1 MLAGFLLAVLVLA
14 GSDAVILHALRAPAA
29 WFDQTVRMEVHA
41 WATPALTL
49 AMRILT
55 WLGATVTLLVCALAA
70 SVGLWRRGFRQ
81 RASIPPLAVA
91 LAELLTESTKYVVRR
106 PRPEPFFGLR
116 APDSWSF
123 PSGHSLDSM
132 LCYLVFAAA
141 LQPLIGSRY
150 RLAVAIALM
159 VGLTRVYLGVH
170 WPTDVLTG
178 WAAGAC
184 AAAGLIGS
192 LEQLPER
199 PEQEP

>member
-55 WLGATVTLLVCALAA
+55 WLGATVTLPVCALAA